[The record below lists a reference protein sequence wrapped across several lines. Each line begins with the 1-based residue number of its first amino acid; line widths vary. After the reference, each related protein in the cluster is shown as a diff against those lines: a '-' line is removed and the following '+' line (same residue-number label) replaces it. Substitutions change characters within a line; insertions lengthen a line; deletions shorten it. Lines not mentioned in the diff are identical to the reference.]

1 MKKMKRLAAFLLAMV
16 MVLAMSMPAMAA
28 KITVPAESTDDKNTT
43 IETYKAYKIFDVT
56 TVEIDGGKG
65 YAYSIAKDNAWVP
78 VLQDTDSQTWFE
90 LAESADGSVY
100 NVSWTDTGAT
110 NEEEKE
116 TAAKAAAAYLL
127 DKKPNTVTGTTLNTG
142 DNIVDDGYY
151 LITSSLG
158 SNLALATTDIPV
170 NITEK
175 NTYPSLTKAVDK
187 ETASI
192 GDKVTFTITLT
203 VPESVDK
210 NIVVHDMM
218 EEGFTLVDNNGT
230 KFIAVNANKVSVN
243 FTEVDSKADTD
254 CTFELSFAANDAK
267 GKTIT
272 ITYEAILN
280 ANAEISTDTN
290 DNSAWLTYSNFKS
303 TPQKVQVKT
312 YKFDLVKTG
321 AENAGAY
328 SVLEGAKFKLYDAE
342 KNGNEIA
349 LVKDNTD
356 GSYRP
361 ALTGET
367 GVEIEAGEVTVKGL
381 ASGTYYLEE
390 TEAPDGYNKLTA
402 RTKVEI
408 TNANLTN
415 TSSQN
420 NTYTKGQNDTG
431 VQVINETGNLLPS
444 TGGMGTTIFYIVG
457 GILVVGAGVLLVTR
471 KRMDG
476 QKK

>member
-28 KITVPAESTDDKNTT
+28 TIKVPEESEDDKNNAV
-43 IETYKAYKIFDVT
+43 ETYTAYKIFDVT
-56 TVEIDGGKG
+56 TVKDADGTVTGW
-65 YAYSIAKDNAWVP
+65 AYTLDASSSWVDA
-78 VLQDTDSQTWFE
+78 LTDTTQTWFKLE
-90 LAESADGSVY
+90 KSANGSVY
-100 NVSWTDTGAT
+100 NVSLKEGIDN
-110 NEEEKE
+110 NE
-116 TAAKAAAAYLL
+116 TTAKAAAAYLL
-127 DKKPNTVTGTTLNTG
+127 TKKPNNVTGKTLVTG
-142 DNIVDDGYY
+142 DNDVEDGYY

-158 SNLALATTDIPV
+158 SNLALATTDILV

-175 NTYPSLTKAVDK
+175 NTYPSLTKAADK

-203 VPESVDK
+203 VPESVNK
-210 NIVVHDMM
+210 EIIVHDKM
-218 EEGFTLVDNNGT
+218 EDGFTIVSDSIVAKEKDSENTVTFKKVEDNN
-230 KFIAVNANKVSVN
+230 I
-243 FTEVDSKADTD
+243 TD
-254 CTFELSFAANDAK
+254 GCTFELSFAAEAAK

-272 ITYEAILN
+272 ITYGATLN
-280 ANAEISTDTN
+280 AKAEISTNTN

-303 TPQKVQVKT
+303 TPQTVQVKT

-321 AENAGAY
+321 VENAGAY
-328 SVLEGAKFKLYDAE
+328 SVLEGAKFKLYNVE
-342 KNGNEIA
+342 TGGSEIA
-349 LVKDNTD
+349 LVKDTDD

-361 ALTGET
+361 ALTNET
-367 GVEIEAGEVTVKGL
+367 GVEIEAGAVTVKGL
-381 ASGTYYLEE
+381 AAGTYYLEE

-408 TNANLTN
+408 TNENLTN

-420 NTYTKGQNDTG
+420 NTYTKGENDTG
-431 VQVINETGNLLPS
+431 VQVINETGTVLPS

>member
-28 KITVPAESTDDKNTT
+28 TITVPNETQGDQNNTK
-43 IETYKAYKIFDVT
+43 ETYTAYKIFDVT

-65 YAYSIAKDNAWVP
+65 YAYSIAKDNDWVS
-78 VLQDTDSQTWFE
+78 VLQDIDNQTWFE
-90 LAESADGSVY
+90 LAASSDGSVY
-100 NVSWTDTGAT
+100 NVSLKEGITNDDT
-110 NEEEKE
+110 
-116 TAAKAAAAYLL
+116 TAKKIAAYLL
-127 DKKPNTVTGTTLNTG
+127 NNKPDNVTGTTLNAG
-142 DNIVDDGYY
+142 DNTVDDGYY

-158 SNLALATTDIPV
+158 SNLALATTDISV

-210 NIVVHDMM
+210 DIVVHDKM
-218 EEGFTLVDNNGT
+218 EKGFTLVDNNGT
-230 KFIAVNANKVSVN
+230 EFTAVDENNASVN
-243 FTEVDSKADTD
+243 FTKVASKADTD
-254 CTFELSFAANDAK
+254 CTFELSFAADAAK

-272 ITYEAILN
+272 ITYEATLN

-290 DNSAWLTYSNFKS
+290 DNSAWLTYSNFES
-303 TPQKVQVKT
+303 TPQTVQVKT

-321 AENAGAY
+321 VENEGAY

-342 KNGNEIA
+342 TNGNEIA
-349 LVKDNTD
+349 LVKDSTD

-367 GVEIEAGEVTVKGL
+367 GVEIEAGEVTIKGL
-381 ASGTYYLEE
+381 GNGTYYLEE
-390 TEAPDGYNKLTA
+390 TKAPDGYNKLTA
-402 RTKVEI
+402 RIGVTI
-408 TNANLTN
+408 DNANLTN
-415 TSSQN
+415 TPSSN
-420 NTYTKGQNDTG
+420 NTYTKEADDTG

-444 TGGMGTTIFYIVG
+444 TGGMGTTIFYILG
-457 GILVVGAGVLLVTR
+457 GILVIGAGVLLVTR
-471 KRMDG
+471 KRLDL